1 MLAQFVTI
9 LSTALLSSLLT
20 LALAYWWIDRHL
32 KRRLERRWSQL
43 QEELGAELQER
54 VRRGVVEGVASIPSA
69 EVLKGTGQALSATA
83 GDLVR
88 SGLDA
93 FLGGRTGDRDE

>member
-1 MLAQFVTI
+1 MLVQFVTI
-9 LSTALLSSLLT
+9 LSTAVLSSLLT
-20 LALAYWWIDRHL
+20 LALVYWWIDRHL
-32 KRRLERRWSQL
+32 KRRLERRWSEM

-69 EVLKGTGQALSATA
+69 EVLKGTGQALSVSA
-83 GDLVR
+83 GELVR

-93 FLGGRTGDRDE
+93 FLGSRSSDGDD